1 MISFVGLIVP
11 HIGRMIIGSDH
22 KYLIP
27 FSMVL
32 GGSVLLIADTI
43 SRTILGAVELPVG
56 VVMSILGGPF
66 FLYLLKR
73 GEK

>member
-1 MISFVGLIVP
+1 
-11 HIGRMIIGSDH
+11 
-22 KYLIP
+22 
-27 FSMVL
+27 MVL

-73 GEK
+73 REK

>member
-73 GEK
+73 REK

>member
-1 MISFVGLIVP
+1 
-11 HIGRMIIGSDH
+11 MIIGSDH

-73 GEK
+73 REK